1 MVILF
6 EFLKLL
12 FLFAACC
19 VLAYGLVTL
28 VFRIRAAWRDRDSN
42 SNDLFDD
49 FI

>member
-6 EFLKLL
+6 EILIRL
-12 FLFAACC
+12 FLFTACF
-19 VLAYGLVTL
+19 VLAYGLATL
-28 VFRIRAAWRDRDSN
+28 VFRIRAAWRDRNSN